1 MVSKRII
8 PVVLLDSGAAC
19 KTIRFGER
27 IYLGD
32 PVNIAKIFSDIGVDE
47 IIYLDITRGRHR
59 AGPDMNLIRRIA
71 RQCAMPLTYGG
82 GISTVDQARDVL
94 SLGVEKV
101 SIQRGFFE
109 NPDLIGQLADVFGQQ
124 SVLLSLDFCR
134 RDEGDLLYVR
144 DPVRGSLVPFD
155 TMSDAV
161 VSANAGEVIICAVD
175 REGTFEGPDLELLAR
190 MRGLFEQPLIYVG
203 GVKDM
208 ASIAAAHDL
217 GADAVAGSASMVFK
231 GAPTAVLLSY
241 PKTGWNTI
249 SA

>member
-1 MVSKRII
+1 M
-8 PVVLLDSGAAC
+8 LLDSGAAC

-47 IIYLDITRGRHR
+47 IIYLDITKGRHW

-109 NPDLIGQLADVFGQQ
+109 NPDLIGQLADVSG
-124 SVLLSLDFCR
+124 SKAFCCR
-134 RDEGDLLYVR
+134 
-144 DPVRGSLVPFD
+144 
-155 TMSDAV
+155 
-161 VSANAGEVIICAVD
+161 
-175 REGTFEGPDLELLAR
+175 
-190 MRGLFEQPLIYVG
+190 
-203 GVKDM
+203 
-208 ASIAAAHDL
+208 
-217 GADAVAGSASMVFK
+217 
-231 GAPTAVLLSY
+231 
-241 PKTGWNTI
+241 WI
-249 SA
+249 SAAVTSAMYYIFAIRSGGPWCPLTQCPTPSSLPTPAK

>member
-8 PVVLLDSGAAC
+8 PVVLLNSGAAC

-47 IIYLDITRGRHR
+47 IIYLDITKGRHW

-109 NPDLIGQLADVFGQQ
+109 NSDLIGQLADVFGQQ

-134 RDEGDLLYVR
+134 RDEGDVLYIR
-144 DPVRGSLVPFD
+144 DPVRGSW
-155 TMSDAV
+155 
-161 VSANAGEVIICAVD
+161 C
-175 REGTFEGPDLELLAR
+175 
-190 MRGLFEQPLIYVG
+190 PLTQCPTPSSLPTP
-203 GVKDM
+203 VK
-208 ASIAAAHDL
+208 
-217 GADAVAGSASMVFK
+217 
-231 GAPTAVLLSY
+231 
-241 PKTGWNTI
+241 
-249 SA
+249 